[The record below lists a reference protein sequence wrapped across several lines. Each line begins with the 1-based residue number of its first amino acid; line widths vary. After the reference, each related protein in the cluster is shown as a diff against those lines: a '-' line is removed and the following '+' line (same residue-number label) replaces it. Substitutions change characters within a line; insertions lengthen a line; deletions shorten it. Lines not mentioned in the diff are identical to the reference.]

1 MLHIVSFFEF
11 VYTAACV
18 DKFLLAGKERVA
30 FVADIHFERFNVLG
44 GTRFKC
50 CTAGAYNRYFMISG
64 MYIGLHFIHLALV
77 FNAKLLYIIL
87 RGQSIKNRLI
97 HKIICPPQIFL
108 CTFTRA
114 ARLIF
119 CLLHKSCAAARPA
132 GAKIIYNLVAF
143 IKICEYN

>member
-64 MYIGLHFIHLALV
+64 MYIGLHFIHLAIV

-87 RGQSIKNRLI
+87 RGQSIKNKLI
-97 HKIICPPQIFL
+97 QKNLWPQRKIFDII
-108 CTFTRA
+108 A
-114 ARLIF
+114 Y
-119 CLLHKSCAAARPA
+119 KSCICNRPRRPSER
-132 GAKIIYNLVAF
+132 KF
-143 IKICEYN
+143 CE